1 MPLQD
6 DQTPIFQQ
14 LTLALVE
21 ATPEW
26 WTFASLVL
34 EAPQTASGKD
44 WKVYRTVLVTHVIPV
59 TLYLRRTR
67 FSRLQDCWS

>member
-34 EAPQTASGKD
+34 EAPPDGLGQD
-44 WKVYRTVLVTHVIPV
+44 WKVYRTVLVTHLSP
-59 TLYLRRTR
+59 
-67 FSRLQDCWS
+67 